1 MADMGC
7 RLCLSYNRGAGT
19 KQCFKCARYKEICSQ
34 FTDRETIRVIHLPS
48 ALMEEVADRSHMGK
62 GLLWAIRKL
71 DPRDA
76 AVMLMRHYGEY
87 TNAEIAE
94 ALNVSDRTIT
104 TIMAQATSTLKIIL
118 NEGSSV
124 VSSDIP

>member
-62 GLLWAIRKL
+62 DMLTMIRML
-71 DPRDA
+71 DPKDMA
-76 AVMLMRHYGEY
+76 CILLQYYGRCSI
-87 TNAEIAE
+87 AEIAE
-94 ALNVSDRTIT
+94 ALGVTNTVIDRR
-104 TIMAQATSTLKIIL
+104 LKRSRKILEEIIKEE
-118 NEGSSV
+118 NHV
-124 VSSDIP
+124 VSTVYE